1 MSSIIEKTLLI
12 LIWGK
17 WKINWR
23 QNCYIFLFPFEVR
36 HGRLLTQIQNPLLEY
51 TFPLPTLTL
60 HIHPLWPS
68 KQAYTQPIASEL
80 PTACGPQDVK
90 VRLSR
95 IYSSS
100 CFPFH
105 SLIIQTREIFQA
117 KFSAE
122 EILYLVNRVCGNIQ
136 CRKGHII
143 WPGLWCHSFVC
154 VSTFQF
160 LTNDI
165 RPCMTSIVIGSAGS
179 RPFCS
184 FLLLLL
190 LLLLLLPLPSV
201 FFGRPRPSICLSVK

>member
-1 MSSIIEKTLLI
+1 MKKNYLLWFEAKERFEDR
-12 LIWGK
+12 LL
-17 WKINWR
+17 
-23 QNCYIFLFPFEVR
+23 YFPFEVR

-51 TFPLPTLTL
+51 TFLSPYFYIFLPCDQVNKLTHNQL
-60 HIHPLWPS
+60 LPS
-68 KQAYTQPIASEL
+68 Y
-80 PTACGPQDVK
+80 PQDVK

-154 VSTFQF
+154 LSTFQF

-179 RPFCS
+179 RAFCS

-190 LLLLLLPLPSV
+190 LLLLPPS
-201 FFGRPRPSICLSVK
+201 PSSP